1 MRRTAQFALVGTAL
15 LVLGYD
21 AVEANGRAG
30 SPAAAIVTV
39 TAGKP
44 SEYRFTLSKV
54 ALLPST
60 VTFKVTN
67 RGKVP
72 HQFLVCTEPAGTT
85 TANSCFGDSAKT
97 LKPGQSTTLTVTFTK
112 KGTFEFL
119 SQTPGQA
126 AKGMKGLI
134 GIGVTLSG
142 GSPGQTTTPSTS
154 GTTPAAGGSPTTT
167 TATGSGSSGASL
179 FVSLGCSSCHS
190 AAAAH
195 AAGVLAPGINTSH
208 TGGAFP
214 QGPLTTDQ
222 INALAAYVN
231 NS

>member
-1 MRRTAQFALVGTAL
+1 MRRTVQIALAGTTVLA
-15 LVLGYD
+15 LGYN
-21 AVEANGRAG
+21 AVAATGRAG
-30 SPAAAIVTV
+30 SSAATIVTV

-44 SEYRFTLSKV
+44 TEYRFTLSKT

-67 RGKVP
+67 HGKMP
-72 HQFLVCTEPAGTT
+72 HQFLVCTEPSGTT
-85 TANSCFGDSAKT
+85 TSNSCFGDSTKS
-97 LKPGQSTTLTVTFTK
+97 LKPGQSASLTVTFTK
-112 KGTFEFL
+112 TGTFEFL

-134 GIGVTLSG
+134 GVGVTLSG
-142 GSPGQTTTPSTS
+142 GTPGPSTTPATS
-154 GTTPAAGGSPTTT
+154 GTTPTTGGSSPTTT
-167 TATGSGSSGASL
+167 TGSSSSGAAL

-195 AAGVLAPGINTSH
+195 AAGAVTPNINSTH
-208 TGGAFP
+208 TGGTFP
-214 QGPLTTDQ
+214 NGPLTSDQ
-222 INALAAYVN
+222 ISALAAYVN

>member
-1 MRRTAQFALVGTAL
+1 MKRTVKFALGGTAL

-21 AVEANGRAG
+21 PVAATGHAG
-30 SPAAAIVTV
+30 SPTAAIVTV

-44 SEYRFTLSKV
+44 SEYKFTLSKV
-54 ALLPST
+54 SLLPST

-67 RGKVP
+67 RGKVA
-72 HQFLVCTEPAGTT
+72 HQFMVCTEPAGTT
-85 TANSCFGDSAKT
+85 TANSCFGDSTKT
-97 LKPGQSTTLTVTFTK
+97 LKPGQSGTLTVTFTK

-134 GIGVTLSG
+134 GIGVTLTGSPPG
-142 GSPGQTTTPSTS
+142 GSTSPS
-154 GTTPAAGGSPTTT
+154 TTPAPTGSNPPTT
-167 TATGSGSSGASL
+167 TATGSGTSGAAL

-190 AAAAH
+190 ASAAH
-195 AAGVLAPGINTSH
+195 AAGIVTSNINSTH
-208 TGGAFP
+208 TGGTFP
-214 QGPLTTDQ
+214 NGPLTSDQ
-222 INALAAYVN
+222 ISALAAYVN

>member
-1 MRRTAQFALVGTAL
+1 MRRLLQVALAGAGL
-15 LVLGYD
+15 FVLGYD
-21 AVEANGRAG
+21 VVTATGHAG
-30 SPAAAIVTV
+30 SPTSTIVTV

-44 SEYRFTLSKV
+44 SEYKFTLSKL

-67 RGKVP
+67 RGKLP
-72 HQFLVCTEPAGTT
+72 HQFLVCTEPSGTT
-85 TANSCFGDSAKT
+85 IANSCFGDSTKI
-97 LKPGQSTTLTVTFTK
+97 LKPGQSATLTVTFTK

-119 SQTPGQA
+119 SGTPGQA
-126 AKGMKGLI
+126 AKGMKGMI
-134 GIGVTLSG
+134 GIGVTLTG
-142 GSPGQTTTPSTS
+142 AAPGQTTTPATG
-154 GTTPAAGGSPTTT
+154 GTTPAGPSPTTT
-167 TATGSGSSGASL
+167 TATGSGGAAL

-195 AAGVLAPGINTSH
+195 AAGPVTPNINSTH
-208 TGGAFP
+208 TGGTFP

-231 NS
+231 SS

>member
-1 MRRTAQFALVGTAL
+1 MRRTLHVAVACLVCAA
-15 LVLGYD
+15 LGYE
-21 AVEANGRAG
+21 AVAAVGKPNGAV
-30 SPAAAIVTV
+30 VTV

-44 SEYRFTLSKV
+44 SEYKFTLSKS

-67 RGKVP
+67 RGKLP
-72 HQFLVCTEPAGTT
+72 HQFLICTEPTGTT
-85 TANSCFGDSAKT
+85 TANSCFGDSTKT
-97 LKPGQSTTLTVTFTK
+97 LKPGQSATLTVRFSK

-142 GSPGQTTTPSTS
+142 GTPGKTATPATG
-154 GTTPAAGGSPTTT
+154 GTTPATGGSSPTT
-167 TATGSGSSGASL
+167 TATGSGSSGAAL

-195 AAGVLAPGINTSH
+195 AAGTVTPTINSTH
-208 TGGAFP
+208 TGGAFTN
-214 QGPLTTDQ
+214 GPLTADQ
-222 INALAAYVN
+222 ISALAAYVN